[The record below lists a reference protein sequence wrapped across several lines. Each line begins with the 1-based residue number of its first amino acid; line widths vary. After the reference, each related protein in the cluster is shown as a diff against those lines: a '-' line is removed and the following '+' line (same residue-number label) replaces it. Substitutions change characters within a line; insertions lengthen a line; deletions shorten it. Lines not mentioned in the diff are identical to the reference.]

1 MAQKRI
7 KNVYDDVNEN
17 KLKLT
22 YDDGTHGEIDLS
34 KARSMP
40 VVSLVG
46 LTLKQAKA
54 AIGIKNK

>member
-7 KNVYDDVNEN
+7 KNVYDGVQEN

-34 KARSMP
+34 KAKSMP

-46 LTLKQAKA
+46 LTLKQAKSTL
-54 AIGIKNK
+54 GIKK

>member
-7 KNVYDDVNEN
+7 KNVYDDVQEN

-34 KARSMP
+34 KAKSMP

-46 LTLKQAKA
+46 LTLKQAKSTLD
-54 AIGIKNK
+54 IKK